1 MIPAIALF
9 GALTLCALEPEPP
22 QAEPSAAPAWFVG
35 NGARGWKIAE
45 ESGGVTARVVYPNES
60 TESFPVSGL
69 DARGGVHLY
78 QWEPSAVETVT
89 VVVSGPDAYLFQTV
103 RGRTQMWQTTLA
115 FQNAPEEWPRASSV
129 EWMPAS
135 RLQTLTGFR
144 RSYTLFLPGRTT
156 QLQYRT
162 GRNSEIQVL
171 SGAQRGLRERLQV
184 DSLLLGENKL
194 MSSWSERDGTFVVL
208 VIDRESER
216 VFAGIVPREG
226 EPVLLQGLAAGDL
239 EPGK

>member
-9 GALTLCALEPEPP
+9 GAFTLCAIEPEPP
-22 QAEPSAAPAWFVG
+22 QAEPTEAPVWFVG
-35 NGARGWKIAE
+35 NGVRGWKVTE
-45 ESGGVTARVVYPNES
+45 QSGGGTAQVVYPNES
-60 TESFPVSGL
+60 TESFPVTRL

-103 RGRTQMWQTTLA
+103 RGRTQMWQTTLT
-115 FQNAPEEWPRASSV
+115 FQTAPAEWPRASFI

-144 RSYTLFLPGRTT
+144 SSYTLFLPGRTT
-156 QLQYRT
+156 QVQIRT

-171 SGAQRGLRERLQV
+171 SGAQRGLRERLQI

-194 MSSWSERDGTFVVL
+194 MSSWTERDGTFVVL

-216 VFAGIVPREG
+216 VFASIVPREG
-226 EPVLLQGLAAGDL
+226 RARLVQGLAAADS
-239 EPGK
+239 ERAK